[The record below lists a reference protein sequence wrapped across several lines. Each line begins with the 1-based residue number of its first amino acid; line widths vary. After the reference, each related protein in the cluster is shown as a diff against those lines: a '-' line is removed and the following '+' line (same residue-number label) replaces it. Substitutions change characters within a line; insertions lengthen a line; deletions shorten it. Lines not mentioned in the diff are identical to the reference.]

1 MCAMIPMFRVFSR
14 EYLRGIRSVSAGG
27 GGGGCGQKERA
38 TRARAHDR
46 VCPWASRYVLEVS
59 IPLQKA
65 TRGGAQVSSASRG
78 NEGDDSKGFA
88 PGPTA
93 SGPPSADAEGRRFA
107 PGRSALPTVF
117 ALRSGLALVA
127 LAGALLLLVA
137 TFATII
143 QITVG
148 TTTKAAGA
156 DTAQSGWDRHGPALI
171 VLAVLAIWLLAQ
183 ALRGSRAAMA
193 GLAAAGVAALL
204 IAMIWDRPHVHDT
217 GSVGDIYAEAHADP
231 ASGYYLET
239 LGGALLLLAGGGLLL
254 LGSPAAERTGARRRE
269 RQPRPDTPSPRA

>member
-78 NEGDDSKGFA
+78 NGPDDSKGFA
-88 PGPTA
+88 PGRSA
-93 SGPPSADAEGRRFA
+93 SGPTSGSAI
-107 PGRSALPTVF
+107 PTVF
-117 ALRSGLALVA
+117 ALRSALAVAA
-127 LAGALLLLVA
+127 LAGAVLLLAA

-239 LGGALLLLAGGGLLL
+239 LGGALLLLAGGALLV
-254 LGSPAAERTGARRRE
+254 LGPAPAPERE
-269 RQPRPDTPSPRA
+269 RPPRRAAVEER